1 MAKILVTDPISEE
14 GIKILKS
21 GKNLE
26 IDVKLKLPP
35 EEIKKIIGGYE
46 GLIVR
51 SETKVTKDIISAADN
66 LKFIGR
72 AGVGVDNVDVEAA
85 TKKGIVVMNTPGGN
99 TISAAEHTITMLLS
113 MSRNIPAANAS
124 LKSKQWERKKFTG
137 TEVYKKTLAVIGLG
151 RIGREVAKRAQG
163 LGMQVIGY
171 DPVLSV
177 DKAKNLGVDLMSMQE
192 LLPQADYIS
201 IHVPLTS
208 ETKYL
213 LSAKE
218 FDLMKKGAR
227 VINCARGGIIDE
239 KALCE
244 AVESGK
250 VAGAALDVFENEPP
264 FNSPVLSFPQIL
276 VTPHLG
282 ASTEE
287 AQLNV
292 AIQIA
297 EQMVDAFNGKMVR
310 NAVNVPTLEPEILN
324 KLRSHIDLAEKIG
337 RFISQIN
344 EGHIEEVSVEY
355 SGEIT
360 CYDLTPVTLSV
371 LMGLLKPML
380 SETINLVNA
389 PVIAQER
396 GIKIVESKSSEE
408 TSWMTSFTNLVSV
421 KVTTD
426 KRAMRVAGS
435 LISKNEPRLVRI
447 DDFIIDATFS
457 KYMFV
462 SFNVDK
468 PGVIGKIGTILGEKA
483 INIAGMRY
491 ARTQNGGQAIAVFN
505 VDENI
510 PAIVLKRIE
519 QVEGITKTK
528 LVTL

>member
-14 GIKILKS
+14 GIKILK
-21 GKNLE
+21 GDKNLE
-26 IDVKLKLPP
+26 VDVKLKLPP
-35 EEIKKIIGGYE
+35 EEIIKIIGEYE

-51 SETKVTKDIISAADN
+51 SETKVTKEIIAAADK
-66 LKFIGR
+66 LKVIGR

-99 TISAAEHTITMLLS
+99 TISAAEHTITLLLA
-113 MSRNIPAANAS
+113 MSRNIAAADAS
-124 LKSKQWERKKFTG
+124 MKSKLWERKKFTG

-171 DPVLSV
+171 DPVLSA
-177 DKAKNLGVDLMSMQE
+177 DKAKNLSITLMSVQE

-201 IHVPLTS
+201 LHIPLTT

-213 LSAKE
+213 LGAKE
-218 FDLMKKGAR
+218 FDKMKKGVR
-227 VINCARGGIIDE
+227 IINCARGGVVDE

-244 AVESGK
+244 AVKSGK
-250 VAGAALDVFENEPP
+250 VAGAALDVFEEEPP
-264 FNSPVLSFPQIL
+264 FNSPVISSPQIL

-297 EQMVDAFNGKMVR
+297 EQMVDAFNGKMIR
-310 NAVNVPTLEPEILN
+310 NAVNIPTLEPEILN
-324 KLRSHIDLAEKIG
+324 KLRPYIDLAEKIG
-337 RFISQIN
+337 KFVSQIN
-344 EGHIEEVSVEY
+344 EGHIEEVYVEY
-355 SGEIT
+355 SGEIN
-360 CYDLTPVTLSV
+360 CYDLTPITLSV
-371 LMGLLKPML
+371 LIGLLKPML

-408 TSWMTSFTNLVSV
+408 TSFTNLVTV
-421 KVTTD
+421 RVTTD
-426 KRAMRVAGS
+426 KKTMKITGS
-435 LISKNEPRLVRI
+435 LISQTEPRLVKI
-447 DDFIIDATFS
+447 DDFMIDATFS
-457 KYMFV
+457 KYMLV
-462 SFNVDK
+462 CFNIDK

-491 ARTQNGGQAIAVFN
+491 ARTQNGGQAITVFN
-505 VDENI
+505 IDDNI
-510 PAIVLKRIE
+510 PEIILKKIE
-519 QVEGITKTK
+519 QVDGITKIK
-528 LVTL
+528 IVTL

>member
-21 GKNLE
+21 DKNLE

-35 EEIKKIIGGYE
+35 EEIKKIIGAYE
-46 GLIVR
+46 GLVVR
-51 SETKVTKDIISAADN
+51 SGTKVTKDIISAADN
-66 LKFIGR
+66 LRFIGR

-99 TISAAEHTITMLLS
+99 TISAAEHTIALLLS
-113 MSRNIPAANAS
+113 MSRNIPIANAS

-177 DKAKNLGVDLMSMQE
+177 DKAKNLNITLMSVQE

-201 IHVPLTS
+201 LHIPLTS

-213 LSAKE
+213 LGAKE
-218 FDLMKKGAR
+218 FDLMKKGVR
-227 VINCARGGIIDE
+227 VINCARGGVVDE

-244 AVESGK
+244 AVKSGK
-250 VAGAALDVFENEPP
+250 VAGAALDVFEEEPP
-264 FNSPVLSFPQIL
+264 FDSPVLSFPQIL

-297 EQMVDAFNGKMVR
+297 EQMLDAFNGKMIR
-310 NAVNVPTLEPEILN
+310 NAVNIHTLEPEILN
-324 KLRSHIDLAEKIG
+324 KLKFHIDLAEKIG
-337 RFISQIN
+337 KFISQIN
-344 EGHIEEVSVEY
+344 EGHIEEVYVEY

-360 CYDLTPVTLSV
+360 CYDLTPITLSV
-371 LMGLLKPML
+371 LIGLLKPML

-408 TSWMTSFTNLVSV
+408 TSFTNLVSV

-426 KRAMRVAGS
+426 KRTMKVAGS
-435 LISKNEPRLVRI
+435 LISQNEPRLVSI
-447 DDFIIDATFS
+447 DGFMIDAVFS

-462 SFNVDK
+462 CFNIDK
-468 PGVIGKIGTILGEKA
+468 PGIIGKIGTILGEKA

-510 PAIVLKRIE
+510 HELVLKKIE
-519 QVEGITKTK
+519 QVEGITKIK
-528 LVTL
+528 LVVL

>member
-14 GIKILKS
+14 GIKVLKS
-21 GKNLE
+21 DKNLE
-26 IDVKLKLPP
+26 VDVKLKLPP
-35 EEIKKIIGGYE
+35 EELKKIIGEYE

-51 SETKVTKDIISAADN
+51 SETKVTKDIIAAADN
-66 LKFIGR
+66 LKVIGR
-72 AGVGVDNVDVEAA
+72 AGVGVDNVDIEAA

-113 MSRNIPAANAS
+113 MSRNIAAADAS
-124 LKSKQWERKKFTG
+124 MKNKLWERKKFTG

-163 LGMQVIGY
+163 LGMEVIGY

-177 DKAKNLGVDLMSMQE
+177 EKAKNLSITLMSVEE
-192 LLPQADYIS
+192 LLPLADYFSLHI
-201 IHVPLTS
+201 PLTT

-213 LSAKE
+213 LGAKE
-218 FDLMKKGAR
+218 FEKMKKGVR
-227 VINCARGGIIDE
+227 IINCARGGVVDE

-244 AVESGK
+244 AIKSGK
-250 VAGAALDVFENEPP
+250 VAGAALDVFEEEPP
-264 FNSPVLSFPQIL
+264 FNSPVISLPQIL
-276 VTPHLG
+276 ITPHLG

-297 EQMVDAFNGKMVR
+297 EQMVEAFNGKMIR
-310 NAVNVPTLEPEILN
+310 NAVNIPTLEPEVLK
-324 KLRSHIDLAEKIG
+324 KLKPHIDLAEKIG
-337 RFISQIN
+337 KFISQIN
-344 EGHIEEVSVEY
+344 DGHIEEVYVEY

-360 CYDLTPVTLSV
+360 CYDLTPITLSV
-371 LMGLLKPML
+371 LIGLLKPML

-408 TSWMTSFTNLVSV
+408 TSLVNLILV

-426 KRAMRVAGS
+426 KRAMKVAGS
-435 LISKNEPRLVRI
+435 LISQTEPRLVKI
-447 DDFIIDATFS
+447 DDFMIDATFS
-457 KYMFV
+457 KHMLV
-462 SFNVDK
+462 CFNIDK
-468 PGVIGKIGTILGEKA
+468 PGMIGKVGTILGENA

-491 ARTQNGGQAIAVFN
+491 ARTQNGGHAIAVFN
-505 VDENI
+505 IDDNI
-510 PAIVLKRIE
+510 PATVLSKIE
-519 QVEGITKTK
+519 QVEGITKIK

>member
-14 GIKILKS
+14 GMKILKS
-21 GKNLE
+21 DKNLE
-26 IDVKLKLPP
+26 VDVRLKLPP
-35 EEIKKIIGGYE
+35 EEIKRIIGGYE

-66 LKFIGR
+66 LKVIGR
-72 AGVGVDNVDVEAA
+72 AGVGVDNVDVDAA

-99 TISAAEHTITMLLS
+99 TISAAEHTITLLLA
-113 MSRNIPAANAS
+113 MSRNIPVADAS
-124 LKSKQWERKKFTG
+124 LKGKQWERKKFTG
-137 TEVYKKTLAVIGLG
+137 TEVYKKTLAIIGLG
-151 RIGREVAKRAQG
+151 RIGREVARRAQG
-163 LGMQVIGY
+163 LGMNVIGY

-177 DKAKNLGVDLMSMQE
+177 DKAKDLGIALMGMQE
-192 LLPQADYIS
+192 LLQQADYVS
-201 IHVPLTS
+201 LHVPLTS

-218 FDLMKKGAR
+218 FGLMKDGVR
-227 VINCARGGIIDE
+227 VINCARGGIVDE

-244 AVESGK
+244 AVKSGK
-250 VAGAALDVFENEPP
+250 VAGAALDVFEEEPP

-276 VTPHLG
+276 TTPHLG

-297 EQMVDAFNGKMVR
+297 QQMIDAFNGKMIR
-310 NAVNVPTLEPEILN
+310 NAVNIPTLEPEVLN
-324 KLRSHIDLAEKIG
+324 KLKTHIGLAEKIG
-337 RFISQIN
+337 GFISQIN
-344 EGHIEEVSVEY
+344 EGHIEEVCVEY

-371 LMGLLKPML
+371 LMGLLRPML

-396 GIKIVESKSSEE
+396 GIKIVETKSSEK
-408 TSWMTSFTNLVSV
+408 TSFTNLISA

-426 KRAMRVAGS
+426 KRAMKVAGS
-435 LISKNEPRLVRI
+435 LISQDEPRLVKI
-447 DDFIIDATFS
+447 DDFVIDAVFS

-462 SFNVDK
+462 CFNIDR
-468 PGVIGKIGTILGEKA
+468 PGIIGKIGTILGEKA

-510 PAIVLKRIE
+510 PAIVLKKIE
-519 QVEGITKTK
+519 QIEGITKTK
-528 LVTL
+528 LVVL